1 MARTRI
7 ACCQIAPRIADLAAN
22 TDLIVAAITAAV
34 TDGAQVIVLP
44 ELATSGYMFADAD
57 EARSAAIKVAAL
69 HAFLVAST
77 AAAPEP
83 TAAPAQAPSAADG
96 GAPESRAQAAKEWN
110 RLRTPAPGPPRSTCT
125 TTSIERAS

>member
-57 EARSAAIKVAAL
+57 EARSTAIKVAAPEL
-69 HAFLVAST
+69 TAWS
-77 AAAPEP
+77 AAAG
-83 TAAPAQAPSAADG
+83 PAVVIGGFCELGDDGRLYNSAAVVDAG
-96 GAPESRAQAAKEWN
+96 GVVARYRKTSR
-110 RLRTPAPGPPRSTCT
+110 
-125 TTSIERAS
+125 